1 MWLVRV
7 KCSIYAAS
15 AVPSD
20 SQLAQATTS
29 LLLPA
34 VRDVALREQVDVG
47 HSGDFSDLLL
57 IASTAMASSSD
68 TDMWRFFMQEFKR
81 DSAGIPHCKCV
92 DAKPALKC
100 RYDIEQKRAQRL
112 HQFVAR
118 AEQEERNQNHLRAII
133 AAKAALE
140 LIQGRGISYDLQQD
154 TEPRIR
160 LLLSDCYSKTGELD
174 FALEVIEIAA
184 RKCRGAV
191 SGRLGHCDNVA
202 AQIWLKLAQLQV
214 QLERVEEADG
224 TLLQLMDARL
234 SAVGSERD
242 VISAVQ
248 EEAGMLL
255 ATIRS
260 RHSGNGS
267 LALDTPHAKIR
278 TDTSQDVRLHVQRYS
293 WRSLGDPVDHHLGED
308 SHIDGTVEL
317 LKDLSWAV
325 LGWKIARVGLR
336 QPTGRDRSMDQVAY
350 KSGFVNTTF

>member
-160 LLLSDCYSKTGELD
+160 LLLSDCYSKTL
-174 FALEVIEIAA
+174 
-184 RKCRGAV
+184 R
-191 SGRLGHCDNVA
+191 
-202 AQIWLKLAQLQV
+202 
-214 QLERVEEADG
+214 
-224 TLLQLMDARL
+224 
-234 SAVGSERD
+234 
-242 VISAVQ
+242 
-248 EEAGMLL
+248 
-255 ATIRS
+255 
-260 RHSGNGS
+260 
-267 LALDTPHAKIR
+267 
-278 TDTSQDVRLHVQRYS
+278 
-293 WRSLGDPVDHHLGED
+293 WR
-308 SHIDGTVEL
+308 
-317 LKDLSWAV
+317 
-325 LGWKIARVGLR
+325 
-336 QPTGRDRSMDQVAY
+336 
-350 KSGFVNTTF
+350 